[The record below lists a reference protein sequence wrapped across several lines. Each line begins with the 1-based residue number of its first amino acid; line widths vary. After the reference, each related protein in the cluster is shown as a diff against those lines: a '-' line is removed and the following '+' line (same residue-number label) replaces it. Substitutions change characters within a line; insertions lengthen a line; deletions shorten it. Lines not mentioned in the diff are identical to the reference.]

1 MTEMREATFL
11 ILAALADEPRH
22 GYGVIREI
30 AALSDGRVTMLPG
43 TLYTALDR
51 LATQGL
57 VTRDRE
63 EVTDGRLRRYYRLTP
78 DGAAALSAETARLR
92 ALANAGE
99 SRLRT
104 LRPRIAG

>member
-30 AALSDGRVTMLPG
+30 AALSGGRVAMLPG

-51 LATQGL
+51 LAAQGL
-57 VTRDRE
+57 VARDRE
-63 EVTDGRLRRYYRLTP
+63 EVTDGRLRRYYRLTTN
-78 DGAAALSAETARLR
+78 GATALTTETSRLR
-92 ALANAGE
+92 ALATAGE
-99 SRLRT
+99 ARLRT
-104 LRPRIAG
+104 LRPRTAG